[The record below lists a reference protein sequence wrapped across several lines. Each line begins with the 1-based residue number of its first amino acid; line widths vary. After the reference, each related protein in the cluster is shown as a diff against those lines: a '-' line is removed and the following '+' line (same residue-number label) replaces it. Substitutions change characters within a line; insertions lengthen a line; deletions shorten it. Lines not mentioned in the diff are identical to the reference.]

1 MRLKKGVI
9 FIYVIVFLSI
19 IFSFALVS
27 ARAIPP
33 KVYSTSTINP
43 KFTNGEFFVNYNSAE
58 IDRVILY
65 YGTDPKA
72 MNQIAKTD
80 CECGRNKQCSFK
92 PDLTRF
98 ENKQITYF
106 FVVIDK
112 KGNIGQSVL
121 KNVKVDI
128 IAPEI
133 MNSNSMISSI
143 NKNMVTFEIHVH
155 DNNFDR
161 IEYIDNFDSGK
172 SIVLC
177 KTMNSDGMCKVKKR
191 FDKGDYNFAITA
203 FDKAGNSIKK
213 ALSFSV
219 M

>member
-1 MRLKKGVI
+1 
-9 FIYVIVFLSI
+9 
-19 IFSFALVS
+19 
-27 ARAIPP
+27 
-33 KVYSTSTINP
+33 
-43 KFTNGEFFVNYNSAE
+43 
-58 IDRVILY
+58 
-65 YGTDPKA
+65 
-72 MNQIAKTD
+72 
-80 CECGRNKQCSFK
+80 
-92 PDLTRF
+92 
-98 ENKQITYF
+98 
-106 FVVIDK
+106 
-112 KGNIGQSVL
+112 
-121 KNVKVDI
+121 
-128 IAPEI
+128 

-203 FDKAGNSIKK
+203 FDKAGNSITK